1 MCMILLARIRIVC
14 GNIVFGSLSAS
25 CSFPR
30 YTIVSM
36 TSCCTPAEQSQGS
49 IQPDKPFTQ
58 ARYLDASSGSFS
70 TGAAFK
76 SFMLI
81 RVFSR
86 AMAKSACD
94 WWASLEC
101 RVFLVISP
109 LVVVLCGGVRLYA
122 GGG

>member
-1 MCMILLARIRIVC
+1 MCIILLAKILIVC

-30 YTIVSM
+30 YSIVSV
-36 TSCCTPAEQSQGS
+36 TSFCTPAEQSQGS

-58 ARYLDASSGSFS
+58 ALYLDASSGSFN

-81 RVFSR
+81 SVFSR
-86 AMAKSACD
+86 AMAASA
-94 WWASLEC
+94 
-101 RVFLVISP
+101 R
-109 LVVVLCGGVRLYA
+109 G
-122 GGG
+122 